1 MLLIAAANKP
11 YDRFTEA
18 TLDFGDAPIGT
29 EVIRTI
35 EVFNQAQVHVLHKK
49 PYSQGTRDILY

>member
-1 MLLIAAANKP
+1 MLIAAANKP

-35 EVFNQAQVHVLHKK
+35 EVFNQAQVHVLHKNLIHK
-49 PYSQGTRDILY
+49 GTRDILY